1 MLRRFFSRSAPIVV
15 LMSLV
20 ACDGA
25 SSSNDPAGSGG
36 QDAGQSGGRSGG
48 TPTGG
53 SGGSGGSDSG
63 GDTNG
68 EAGSA
73 GSGSPECP
81 GGSEPA
87 SLGMLAVTGLS
98 EASGIAASR
107 TSPGVLFTHNDSGHP
122 AEVYAVTEDG
132 AHVATLA
139 FTGALAHDWEDIA
152 IGPGPVNGAHYLYV
166 ADIGDDPDEP
176 WRETVIVERALEPE
190 LASTDRARG
199 ITLDFDS
206 IYLSYPDGPHNAETL
221 FVNPATSDLYIVT
234 KASSRAAV
242 YVARAP
248 LSLDSVSHLELVTE
262 LSFVVDGVPSG
273 LATSGDLSPDGRLVL
288 VRTETAAF
296 LWRRIQGAD
305 FSAVFGEVP
314 CDVPLARE
322 IQGEAIGFALD
333 SASYFTV
340 GEGDAP
346 ELFRVELTL

>member
-1 MLRRFFSRSAPIVV
+1 
-15 LMSLV
+15 
-20 ACDGA
+20 
-25 SSSNDPAGSGG
+25 
-36 QDAGQSGGRSGG
+36 
-48 TPTGG
+48 
-53 SGGSGGSDSG
+53 
-63 GDTNG
+63 
-68 EAGSA
+68 
-73 GSGSPECP
+73 
-81 GGSEPA
+81 
-87 SLGMLAVTGLS
+87 MLAVTGLS

-107 TSPGVLFTHNDSGHP
+107 TIAGVLFTHNDSGHP

-152 IGPGPVNGAHYLYV
+152 IGPGPVDGAHYLYV

-221 FVNPATSDLYIVT
+221 FVDPATSDLYIVT

-262 LSFVVDGVPSG
+262 LSFVDDGVPSG
-273 LATSGDLSPDGRLVL
+273 LKPAAIRHRTVAGPGAYRDGRVSVATHPGRGLFGRL
-288 VRTETAAF
+288 RRSALRRAA
-296 LWRRIQGAD
+296 
-305 FSAVFGEVP
+305 
-314 CDVPLARE
+314 CARNS
-322 IQGEAIGFALD
+322 G
-333 SASYFTV
+333 
-340 GEGDAP
+340 
-346 ELFRVELTL
+346 